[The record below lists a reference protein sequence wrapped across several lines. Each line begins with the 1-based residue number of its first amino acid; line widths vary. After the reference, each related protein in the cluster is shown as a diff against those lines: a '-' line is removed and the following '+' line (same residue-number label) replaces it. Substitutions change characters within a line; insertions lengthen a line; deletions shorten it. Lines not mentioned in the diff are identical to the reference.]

1 MYYGMDNHYEKSESE
16 GIRHHTIV
24 LQSLSLHEYLDS
36 ETVLDGQCLIQRLK
50 PLASTQS
57 MCSCHIMHTVR
68 GVKSSSILRAK
79 ILHILDSEYIGG
91 FLEMNNA

>member
-1 MYYGMDNHYEKSESE
+1 MDDHYERSESE
-16 GIRHHTIV
+16 GIRHHAIILPTS
-24 LQSLSLHEYLDS
+24 SLYEYLDS
-36 ETVLDGQCLIQRLK
+36 ETVLDGQCLSQRLK

-57 MCSCHIMHTVR
+57 MCSCHIMRTVR

-79 ILHILDSEYIGG
+79 SLHLLDSEFIGG